1 MAITTPGAATRHLQT
16 ARQALRKSRQ
26 AIRFLKES
34 ASSGSEP
41 DPKILQGVLQSGWT
55 TLTKVHAMLAE
66 LPLEVADEDIMLQ
79 MLSVQRYATALLVR
93 LRRLSRGDLAGAEG
107 PDDDDAE

>member
-1 MAITTPGAATRHLQT
+1 MAITTPGAAQRHLQT

-26 AIRFLKES
+26 AIRLLKES
-34 ASSGSEP
+34 ASGGGP
-41 DPKILQGVLQSGWT
+41 DPKLLQGVLESSWAS
-55 TLTKVHAMLAE
+55 LVKVHAMLAE
-66 LPLEVADEDIMLQ
+66 IPLGSADEDVMLQ